1 MALVAKPLRSST
13 PWSSATVEALLHEA
27 GQPVAPRVGDQ
38 AVVGDV
44 LGQPQLDLVRGRRQ
58 RLGAGVRVD
67 DEQVHRV
74 RSDVDD
80 PEAHAPN
87 VVAGARSRP

>member
-1 MALVAKPLRSST
+1 MALVTKARTSST
-13 PWSSATVEALLHEA
+13 PWSSATCVHSATNSREA
-27 GQPVAPRVGDQ
+27 VAPLVGDP

-44 LGQPQLDLVRGRRQ
+44 LGEPQVDLVLARRE

-67 DEQVHRV
+67 DEEVDRV
-74 RSDVDD
+74 RSDVDH

-87 VVAGARSRP
+87 VVRAMGRP